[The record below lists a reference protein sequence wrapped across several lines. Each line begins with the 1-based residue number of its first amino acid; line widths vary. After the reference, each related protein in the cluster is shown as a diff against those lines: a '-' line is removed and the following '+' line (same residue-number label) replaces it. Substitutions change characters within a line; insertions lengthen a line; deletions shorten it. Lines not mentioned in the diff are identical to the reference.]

1 MVEKANRRPRAGKV
15 YYQISEVAQLTGV
28 NESTLRN
35 WEEQY
40 DELRNVR
47 RINNRRHYTAA
58 DIANIEKINEKR
70 SVKDVQ
76 IAESETVASGQK
88 LTSPTAEVP
97 AATGQAILTPER
109 VKVIVKELD
118 VVRKELREIASNLA

>member
-58 DIANIEKINEKR
+58 DIENIERINERR
-70 SVKDVQ
+70 SAKDLQ
-76 IAESETVASGQK
+76 KAESETVVSGQK

-97 AATGQAILTPER
+97 ATAGPETLTPER
-109 VKVIVKELD
+109 VEVIVKELD
-118 VVRKELREIASNLA
+118 VVRKELREIASYLA